1 MEGTTMVTDEVPPAE
16 QDLLAPLIN
25 DKCVDISKEG
35 DTGKLYIELLGEDDP
50 TAERPGDGCEVFVH
64 YIGTL
69 PDGTE
74 FDRSDKRGK
83 PFTFMLGEGAV
94 IKGWDVGIAKLSKG
108 QRGKLIIH
116 PDYGYGA
123 NGSGKIPGNSPLIFE
138 VTMIDFKPED
148 LTSSKSGALLRSRIQ
163 LGKSKFLNPNDGS
176 TLTVSLIGEYQGT
189 KFDERTVTFVLGE
202 GGEHNIPY
210 GIEKALF
217 KFSQGEKSRL
227 TLGPKYAFGSKGS
240 TEFNIP
246 PDATVQYIVE
256 LISFERTREAWQMDP
271 PEKLEAAQK
280 AKERGT
286 LFFKDEKFNLATR
299 QYKNIVNFL
308 KTEAS
313 LEGDD
318 EELRKSLLLAAY
330 LNQALCHLKLNDP
343 VVAKRHADDAIE
355 LSANNPKAYYRR
367 GLANL
372 GIKEAYD
379 AKDDF
384 LKVLEIEPDNKAAKQ
399 QLTVCEKL
407 IRQHKE
413 REKQVYSK
421 MFEKFAKLDTAKEQA
436 ELRKQ
441 PNGLDNLDEWSKGS
455 EDKMEVDE
463 NSAPA
468 PVKSED

>member
-1 MEGTTMVTDEVPPAE
+1 MEGTTMVTDEVPVE

-25 DKCVDISKEG
+25 DRCVDISKEG
-35 DTGKLYIELLGEDDP
+35 DTGKLYIEFLGENDP

-74 FDRSDKRGK
+74 FDRSDKKAK
-83 PFTFMLGEGAV
+83 PFNFMLGEGSV
-94 IKGWDVGIAKLSKG
+94 IKGWDLGIAKLSKG
-108 QRGKLIIH
+108 QRAKLYIH
-116 PDYGYGA
+116 PDYGYGVK
-123 NGSGKIPGNSPLIFE
+123 GSGKIPANSPLIFE
-138 VTMIDFKPED
+138 VTLVDFKPED

-163 LGKSKFLNPNDGS
+163 LGKSKFLNPNEGS
-176 TLTVSLIGEYQGT
+176 SLTVSLIGEYQGS
-189 KFDERTVTFVLGE
+189 KFDERTVSFVLGE

-210 GIEKALF
+210 GVEKALF
-217 KFSQGEKSRL
+217 KFSEGEISRL

-240 TEFNIP
+240 AEFNIP
-246 PDATVQYIVE
+246 PDSTVQYIVE
-256 LISFERTREAWQMDP
+256 LKTFERTREAWQMDP
-271 PEKLEAAQK
+271 PEKLEMAVK
-280 AKERGT
+280 AKAKGT
-286 LFFKDEKFNLATR
+286 VFFTNEKFNLATR

-313 LEGDD
+313 LEGDE

-330 LNQALCHLKLNDP
+330 LNQALCHLKLNEP
-343 VVAKRHADDAIE
+343 VVAKRNADEAIE
-355 LSANNPKAYYRR
+355 LSPNNPKAFYRR

-384 LKVLEIEPDNKAAKQ
+384 QKVLQIEPDNKAAKQ
-399 QLTVCEKL
+399 QLAVCDKL
-407 IRQHKE
+407 IKQHKE

-455 EDKMEVDE
+455 GEKMEVDE

-468 PVKSED
+468 PVKTDD